1 MELDIK
7 KSKILGSY
15 YDVEYVEDLRDPD
28 DGHKI
33 SGRII
38 EADKLIKIEKSLG
51 LQNKLQTL
59 MHEDIH
65 GLCWEYAVDDPEK
78 YVRVFSSGLFALI
91 VDNPEFIIKILKF
104 ATLQKRGV
112 EKVPYEIKKVDGY
125 KVFHGKK
132 AKSKKAKSLKAAKRH
147 KKALDINVTLKE
159 KHPSIYKKLKSKK
172 SKK

>member
-28 DGHKI
+28 DGHRI

-91 VDNPEFIIKILKF
+91 VDNPEFIKKILEF
-104 ATLQKRGV
+104 ASLQKKGD
-112 EKVPYEIKKVDGY
+112 K
-125 KVFHGKK
+125 
-132 AKSKKAKSLKAAKRH
+132 
-147 KKALDINVTLKE
+147 
-159 KHPSIYKKLKSKK
+159 
-172 SKK
+172 